1 MKEALFYKKIDKNNV
16 KCNLC
21 YHNCIIKDGS
31 RGFCNI
37 RENKNGT
44 LFSLT
49 YGKIIANNIDPI
61 EKKPLFHFY
70 PGSKTYSIATPGCNF
85 KCLHCQN
92 YSISQNTNNSE
103 MYFKDI
109 LPLDIVKNAIKEG
122 CSSISYTYTEPTI
135 FYEYAYDIAKIAY
148 KRNLKNIFVTNGYI
162 SNEALEY
169 ISPFLNGANIDL
181 KAMSNGFYKDICKA
195 KLKPVLDNIKL
206 FYDLG
211 IWIEIT
217 TLIIPGYND
226 KISDIKKIADFI
238 KKIDPNIPWH
248 ITRFHPHFKLDNIPM
263 TKIEILDKFVKIGK
277 NVGLN
282 FVYQGNIGKGEN
294 TYCPNCKN
302 LIIKRDIFK
311 VSKVNMD
318 KNRCSFC
325 NKEISG
331 FWDLK

>member
-1 MKEALFYKKIDKNNV
+1 MKEALFYKKIDNKKV

-31 RGFCNI
+31 RGFCNV

-44 LFSLT
+44 LYSLI
-49 YGKIIANNIDPI
+49 YGKVIANNIDPI

-92 YSISQNTNNSE
+92 YSISQNLNNSE
-103 MYFKDI
+103 IYAKEI
-109 LPLDIVKNAIKEG
+109 LPIDIVKNAIKEE
-122 CSSISYTYTEPTI
+122 CDSISYTYTEPTI
-135 FYEYAYDIAKIAY
+135 FFEYAYDIAKIAY
-148 KRNLKNIFVTNGYI
+148 NKNLKNIFVTNGYI
-162 SNEALEY
+162 SKESIEY

-181 KAMSNGFYKDICKA
+181 KAMSDNFYKDICKA

-217 TLIIPGYND
+217 SLIIPGYND

-277 NVGLN
+277 NAGLN

-311 VSKVNMD
+311 ISKVNMD

-325 NKEISG
+325 NKEILG
-331 FWDLK
+331 FWD

>member
-1 MKEALFYKKIDKNNV
+1 MKEALFYKKIDNKKV

-31 RGFCNI
+31 RGFCNV

-44 LFSLT
+44 LYSLI
-49 YGKIIANNIDPI
+49 YGKVIANNIDPI

-92 YSISQNTNNSE
+92 YSISQNLNNSE
-103 MYFKDI
+103 IYAKEI
-109 LPLDIVKNAIKEG
+109 LPIDIVKNAIKEE
-122 CSSISYTYTEPTI
+122 CDSISYTYTEPTI
-135 FYEYAYDIAKIAY
+135 FFEYAYDIAKIAY
-148 KRNLKNIFVTNGYI
+148 NKNLKNIFVTNGYI
-162 SNEALEY
+162 SKESIEY

-181 KAMSNGFYKDICKA
+181 KAMSNNFYKDICKA

-217 TLIIPGYND
+217 SLIIPGYND

-277 NVGLN
+277 NAGLN

-302 LIIKRDIFK
+302 LIISRDVFK
-311 VSKVNMD
+311 ISKINMD

-325 NKEISG
+325 NKEILG
-331 FWDLK
+331 FWD

>member
-1 MKEALFYKKIDKNNV
+1 MKEALFYKKIDKKKV

-21 YHNCIIKDGS
+21 YHKCIIKNGDK
-31 RGFCNI
+31 GFCNA
-37 RENKNGT
+37 RENKDGT
-44 LFSLT
+44 LFSFV
-49 YGKIIANNIDPI
+49 YGKVIANNIDPI

-92 YSISQNTNNSE
+92 YSISQNISSE
-103 MYFKDI
+103 LYFKEI
-109 LPLDIVKNAIKEG
+109 LPLDIVKNAINEG
-122 CSSISYTYTEPTI
+122 CKSISYTYTEPTI
-135 FYEYAYDIAKIAY
+135 FFEYAYDIAKIAY
-148 KRNLKNIFVTNGYI
+148 IKNIKNIFVTNGYI
-162 SNEALEY
+162 SKEALEY

-181 KAMSNGFYKDICKA
+181 KAISNTFYKDICKA
-195 KLKPVLDNIKL
+195 KIKHVLDNIKL

-226 KISDIKKIADFI
+226 KISDIKKIANFI

-248 ITRFHPHFKLDNIPM
+248 ITRFHPHYKLNNIPM
-263 TKIEILDKFVKIGK
+263 TKIDILDKFVKIGE
-277 NVGLN
+277 NAGLN

-302 LIIKRDIFK
+302 LIIKRDVFNI
-311 VSKVNMD
+311 SKINMD

-325 NKEISG
+325 NKEIFG
-331 FWDLK
+331 FWDLKS